1 MQLCAVV
8 CIIQLSGW
16 VCIQLYSRVG
26 SCALYYAAL
35 CTVHYS
41 IQLCRWV
48 CSCARQIEALLHPSE
63 DSPSQVHRF
72 LRFPYPS
79 LVFHGEVCR
88 SQWVSQVSTCLLT
101 LCIFFEQMV
110 SGLLHL
116 SSQFLL
122 RFPSSARVSFR
133 LEFHSWL
140 SLAGVNMFVDPYGI
154 CE

>member
-1 MQLCAVV
+1 MQLCA
-8 CIIQLSGW
+8 
-16 VCIQLYSRVG
+16 
-26 SCALYYAAL
+26 L
-35 CTVHYS
+35 CN
-41 IQLCRWV
+41 IV
-48 CSCARQIEALLHPSE
+48 CSCAGQIEALLHPSE

-72 LRFPYPS
+72 LRFRHPS
-79 LVFHGEVCR
+79 LAFHGEV
-88 SQWVSQVSTCLLT
+88 SFSASKSSVNMFVDPAH
-101 LCIFFEQMV
+101 IFEQMV

-122 RFPSSARVSFR
+122 MFPSSARVSFR